1 MGNSNSSSLKNEEEQ
16 RILVKQEECHDG
28 RIPDDASDLQIS
40 IDLEMIYEF
49 YSVGFVKVKE
59 DDDDDDDG
67 ETLHWPVVSVSKN

>member
-1 MGNSNSSSLKNEEEQ
+1 MGNSNSSSLKNEEE
-16 RILVKQEECHDG
+16 RILVKQEECHDHDG

-49 YSVGFVKVKE
+49 YSVGFVKVKG
-59 DDDDDDDG
+59 DDDDDG